1 MNIIFQHAF
10 LYYVNILYVFLCFL
24 LHLRP
29 VSVAVGHPFAY
40 HRKFIEI
47 KKSERVQNRFFSF
60 MNPLAVEIW
69 FYIALAYVLV
79 SLTIWIVARFSP
91 FEWQLA
97 KPACGG
103 AGNIRNRHKRT
114 TNEVNCTCP
123 VDELPTVPMR
133 SVLQQIRQSFDQRGP
148 ECNYQTLPVQSTTY
162 QQQPDVCHDITQ
174 PESCPTEPTTRWDAN
189 LESNADEECCSCCAD
204 DDGHTGGHETELLSI
219 ENDFTLTNSFWFAIG
234 TLMQQ
239 GSDLNP
245 KVFFFHICI
254 FRPQCFVW
262 TIAL

>member
-1 MNIIFQHAF
+1 
-10 LYYVNILYVFLCFL
+10 
-24 LHLRP
+24 
-29 VSVAVGHPFAY
+29 
-40 HRKFIEI
+40 
-47 KKSERVQNRFFSF
+47 

-103 AGNIRNRHKRT
+103 AGSVRHKRT
-114 TNEVNCTCP
+114 EVHCSCP
-123 VDELPTVPMR
+123 TDDTTAKR
-133 SVLQQIRQSFDQRGP
+133 SVLQQFRQSVNQRG
-148 ECNYQTLPVQSTTY
+148 CADADYQTLPTSTY
-162 QQQPDVCHDITQ
+162 QQPDVCHDILAGQ
-174 PESCPTEPTTRWDAN
+174 PPESGATDGWAAN
-189 LESNADEECCSCCAD
+189 FENNGTDESCSCCSDA
-204 DDGHTGGHETELLSI
+204 GGHETELLSI

-245 KVFFFHICI
+245 KVLWLF
-254 FRPQCFVW
+254 
-262 TIAL
+262 